1 MSQSNNSALAKVD
14 AGINKLC
21 DELKLSSFIRTK
33 CLEMSSGMEKEGG
46 VGLTGSEASAVA
58 CSVLSIVHEDA
69 RRRGRVEK
77 HLPDRM
83 IGEVFGM
90 DSGAIVKSKHI
101 MNSRKK

>member
-1 MSQSNNSALAKVD
+1 MSQSKNSVLAKVN
-14 AGINKLC
+14 AGINQLC
-21 DELKLSSFIRTK
+21 NELKLSSFIRTK
-33 CLEMSSGMEKEGG
+33 CLEMSSSMEKEGG
-46 VGLTGSEASAVA
+46 AGLTGSEANAVA

-90 DSGAIVKSKHI
+90 DSGTIVKSKRI
-101 MNSRKK
+101 INSRKK